1 MEEVATDRDVFSSS
15 SLDDDDG
22 SLSGLAVEAALFF
35 QSGKFSDCL
44 KVLHQILLKKEGD
57 SKVLHNISLAD
68 NLQDGCSD
76 PKRLIEQLTIV
87 KKRSEELACASTSH
101 SEPASNAETPAV
113 EGIKGNSSASQ
124 QHSALHNLIIYTD
137 ECDTSVTMY
146 NLAVCWFHLHEYA
159 KSFLIL
165 EALFKN
171 IEPIDEET
179 AKCICLLLLDVA
191 LLTQNVARS
200 DYSTFPDA
208 RPARIAGINL
218 MHLRSPQKEE
228 AQRFLFRVSSFQN
241 VPKYIPCY
249 QEVISYIEKIFCNNS
264 LLNQVENVN
273 STEAPPST
281 VVGKSDLLPSNPT
294 IPDAPNQDSPAAG
307 ISSEGSLSRTL
318 TDEGLEDDALH
329 LISSMEIGGQNLP
342 RKLGLQSSN
351 YLRRSQADEFS
362 NADMRIKLHLCK
374 VRFLLLTRNLKAAK
388 REVKMA
394 MNTARGKDYSMALYL
409 KSQLEYARGNHQK
422 AIKLLIASSDRTEM
436 GISSIYYNN
445 LGCIYYQLGK
455 RHTSALFFT
464 KALSNCS
471 AVRKEK
477 PLNLSTISQDR
488 SLLITYNCGMQ
499 YLDSGR
505 PVQAAHCFYKASLVF
520 YNRPLLWLRIA
531 ECCLMAIQKGLIKS
545 STAPSAERSEVRVR
559 VVGKGKWRQL
569 VLEDGV
575 SGNGL
580 DNLLSVKDLVIRDG
594 KPTISVSLAR
604 QCLLNA
610 LHLMHGSESKYNQS
624 TLPHTSVLEDNETG
638 EAVSSKNTKYKNGS
652 TGDQKAPNVEVSGQ
666 VSANEEVK
674 LKERRVGSSQNAS
687 LLSSICE
694 YKDHC
699 KKENLMI
706 EQALLADLAF
716 VELELGNPLKALI
729 AARSLLKVLECNRIY
744 IFLGNVYAAEA
755 LCLLNRPKEAAEHL
769 SMYISH
775 GKDVDVP
782 YSPEDSE
789 IWRLE
794 KTLDSEDSNSGS
806 ATSSSSPPEDFEQ
819 SVFPNPEEARGI
831 LFSNLAAMSAM
842 QGDIELAQY
851 FSVKALSMKPQCIEA
866 ILTAVYVDLLCG
878 RTQEALTKLKHCSC
892 IRFMP
897 GSLTLIG

>member
-57 SKVLHNISLAD
+57 SKVLHNIALAD

-124 QHSALHNLIIYTD
+124 QHSALHSLIIYTD

-179 AKCICLLLLDVA
+179 AKRICLLLLDVA

-200 DYSTFPDA
+200 D
-208 RPARIAGINL
+208 
-218 MHLRSPQKEE
+218 
-228 AQRFLFRVSSFQN
+228 
-241 VPKYIPCY
+241 
-249 QEVISYIEKIFCNNS
+249 EVISYIEKIFCNNS

-281 VVGKSDLLPSNPT
+281 VVGKSDLLLSNPT

-307 ISSEGSLSRTL
+307 ISSEGSLSSIL
-318 TDEGLEDDALH
+318 SDEGLEDDALH

-351 YLRRSQADEFS
+351 YLRRSQAHEFS

-455 RHTSALFFT
+455 RHTSALFFS

-505 PVQAAHCFYKASLVF
+505 PVQAAHCFYKASLGF

-638 EAVSSKNTKYKNGS
+638 EAVSSKNTNYKNGS

-674 LKERRVGSSQNAS
+674 LKEQRVGSSQNAS

-782 YSPEDSE
+782 FSPEDSE

-794 KTLDSEDSNSGS
+794 KTLDSEDSNGGS

-819 SVFPNPEEARGI
+819 SVFPKPEEARGI

-878 RTQEALTKLKHCSC
+878 RIQEALTKLKHCSC